1 MRPLLFHLDIAGGA
15 PHEFETTNFYAVIIT
30 GKGLQLILT
39 RNYPDNN
46 DNKPH
51 FINTVLFTFCCAY
64 ASELNSY

>member
-46 DNKPH
+46 DKK
-51 FINTVLFTFCCAY
+51 
-64 ASELNSY
+64 

>member
-46 DNKPH
+46 DILIDLH
-51 FINTVLFTFCCAY
+51 EHSISVDFF
-64 ASELNSY
+64 

>member
-30 GKGLQLILT
+30 GKGLQQVLT

-46 DNKPH
+46 NK
-51 FINTVLFTFCCAY
+51 I
-64 ASELNSY
+64 